1 MRPAPIRAYVILT
14 LMPLF
19 FVSNVILGRVAVQS
33 VEPWTLAFLRWS
45 LSALIVLPFASADIR
60 EHARAF
66 LAEWRLL
73 LLLGVLGMGV
83 CGGGVYLSLRYTTAT
98 NGTLIYAGFPA
109 IVVLLDALL
118 RREMLPLGRALGV
131 VTALAGVFVIV
142 LEGDVARLADL
153 HFNPGDIG
161 FVVAAIAWAIYSLL
175 LKRRAL
181 QGLPTFATF
190 FAIAAAGTLTL
201 MPFMLWE
208 VAELGAFPRDLPA
221 WTSIAAIV
229 VVSSVLP
236 FSAFQYGVKV
246 VGPAVASVFMYL
258 LPPYGV
264 ALAWLFL
271 GEAFRPYHALG
282 LGLVVSGIVLATW
295 SGVSPGPAAK

>member
-1 MRPAPIRAYVILT
+1 MARRPAPIRAYVILT

-45 LSALIVLPFASADIR
+45 LSALVVLPFASADIR
-60 EHARAF
+60 AHARAF
-66 LAEWRLL
+66 LAHWRLL
-73 LLLGVLGMGV
+73 LLLGFLGMGI

-98 NGTLIYAGFPA
+98 NATLIYAGFPA
-109 IVVLLDALL
+109 IVVLLDAAL
-118 RREMLPLGRALGV
+118 RREMLTLGRGLGV
-131 VTALAGVFVIV
+131 VTALAGVVVIV
-142 LEGDVARLADL
+142 LEGDVTRLAAFQ
-153 HFNPGDIG
+153 FNPGDIG
-161 FVVAAIAWAIYSLL
+161 FVVAAVAWAVYSLL
-175 LKRRAL
+175 LRRKAL
-181 QGLPTFATF
+181 QGLPTIATF
-190 FAIAAAGTLTL
+190 FAIALAGTLTL
-201 MPFMLWE
+201 VPFMLWE
-208 VAELGAFPRDLPA
+208 VAGGAFPRDLPA

-229 VVSSVLP
+229 VFSSVLP

-271 GEAFRPYHALG
+271 GEAFRPYHAVG
-282 LGLVVSGIVLATW
+282 LALVVSGIVLATFA
-295 SGVSPGPAAK
+295 GFGRK